1 MQSSASGQ
9 SICRSSHVCFDQLPV
24 ARHHIKNLVF
34 QSTAAACTP
43 GAMCRTPLHAD
54 TGSEVPN
61 TTNGRAHN
69 KNSTPTTDKNLPHP
83 IQHLDVEMLG
93 SGIAMWQICCRIVM
107 SSSVGGVR
115 IAGVRSRCPC
125 SGVLPIT
132 TATCTKLHCTLV
144 LTVPPRTPSLPVLGQ
159 WLPVDSIGISL
170 MYRVDCG
177 IAQSYTCLIS
187 ALSSGSNP
195 EPAVNL
201 SPGICSILGPRPIYF
216 PSLFVLSS
224 PLSHGLIT
232 W

>member
-93 SGIAMWQICCRIVM
+93 SGIAMWQICCRIVV
-107 SSSVGGVR
+107 SCVLWWCPLVVLYNTSL
-115 IAGVRSRCPC
+115 AGVRVVEFGPK
-125 SGVLPIT
+125 
-132 TATCTKLHCTLV
+132 TKSYCLTL
-144 LTVPPRTPSLPVLGQ
+144 L
-159 WLPVDSIGISL
+159 
-170 MYRVDCG
+170 
-177 IAQSYTCLIS
+177 A
-187 ALSSGSNP
+187 
-195 EPAVNL
+195 NL
-201 SPGICSILGPRPIYF
+201 SYCSSSTLGRLQI
-216 PSLFVLSS
+216 
-224 PLSHGLIT
+224 
-232 W
+232 